1 MAERILQVVTDTDRR
16 GAQVFATDL
25 HEALVTR
32 GQSVE
37 TVALA
42 PGTVGGLDLP
52 VLGPSRRHPRTMAAL
67 RRASRRATVV
77 VAHGSTTLPMCALV
91 RPATRTPFVYRQ
103 ISESTFWAGST
114 ARRLRVRAA
123 LMLASGV
130 VALWSGS
137 ATTLETA
144 FGVPRRKIRVVP
156 NGVPPER
163 FPPVDRAVTAAA
175 RAALG
180 LDPARPTV
188 LSIGALVP
196 EKGVD
201 VAVRAIGTVEPVQLL
216 VVGEGPERSR
226 LEVLADQVAPGRV
239 TFTGSVRESRPC
251 FEAADMVVL
260 PSRGGDSMP
269 AVLIEAGLMG
279 VPAIATPVEGI
290 VEILDEGRAGEIV
303 AKDDDVALARA
314 ISGLLD
320 DVPRA
325 RQLAEAAR
333 AHCLTRYAIG
343 VVAERW
349 LRVLDEAERR
359 SQL

>member
-1 MAERILQVVTDTDRR
+1 MAETILQVVTDTDRR

-25 HEALVTR
+25 HHALVALGR
-32 GQSVE
+32 KVD

-42 PGTVGGLDLP
+42 AGSVGGLDLP
-52 VLGPSRRHPRTMAAL
+52 TLGPSRRHPRTLDAL
-67 RRASRRATVV
+67 RRAARGASVV

-91 RPATRTPFVYRQ
+91 RPVSHTPFVYRQ

-123 LMLASGV
+123 LSLASRV
-130 VALWSGS
+130 VALWDGS
-137 ATTLETA
+137 AATLETT

-156 NGVPPER
+156 NGVPPGR
-163 FPPVDRAVTAAA
+163 FPPIEPDATPVA
-175 RAALG
+175 RRALG

-201 VAVRAIGTVEPVQLL
+201 VAIRAVGRVERAQLL
-216 VVGEGPERSR
+216 VAGDGPERSR
-226 LEVLADQVAPGRV
+226 LEALAADHAPGRV
-239 TFTGSVRESRPC
+239 VFSGSVREPRPC
-251 FEAADMVVL
+251 FEAADVVVL

-290 VEILDEGRAGEIV
+290 VDILDEGRAGELV
-303 AKDDDVALARA
+303 TQDDDAGLARA
-314 ISGLLD
+314 VAGLLD
-320 DVPRA
+320 DRTRA
-325 RQLAEAAR
+325 RALADAAR
-333 AHCLTRYAIG
+333 AHCVARYDIA
-343 VVAERW
+343 VVAAQW
-349 LRVLDEAERR
+349 LRVLEEAERR
-359 SQL
+359 DQR